1 MNNNFKVSILI
12 ATYNQTR
19 TIYQAVNSAL
29 SQTYPNLEVIV
40 SDDSENLETEK
51 LLKSLGL
58 LTKVKYYRNQKN
70 IGRVANYNKLL
81 YEYANGDW
89 VVVLDGDDYYVDNT
103 YIQSAVDIIMTDNSL
118 VMVSAGHI
126 IEKEEIKNR
135 EIIKLVDK
143 NILFEGSEFF
153 TRKIRMPQ
161 HSTNLYNRKLACEIG
176 FYWHPSNASD
186 AEGLYKL
193 CLHGKVAFLKDV
205 PVVWRIHGENTTYSK
220 KIGKQIKEL
229 DFIDSIFNYSLNYLD
244 CDVALDW
251 RKSQYVGHS
260 YHLLYIAYSS
270 KNIYNVLYICVRFYK
285 YWGLKK
291 SFTNFYIY
299 LETNVENV
307 SISLKCF
314 YYFLLFQK
322 KVIKK
327 II

>member
-1 MNNNFKVSILI
+1 LKPSLNVSILI
-12 ATYNQTR
+12 ATYNQTK

-29 SQTYPNLEVIV
+29 SQTYPNLEIIV
-40 SDDSENLETEK
+40 SDDSENSETEK

-103 YIQSAVDIIMTDNSL
+103 YIQSAVDVIMTDISL

-126 IEKEEIKNR
+126 IENEETKNR
-135 EIIKLVDK
+135 EIIKLVDQ

-153 TRKIRMPQ
+153 TKKIIMPQ
-161 HSTNLYNRKLACEIG
+161 HSTNVYNRKLACEIG

-193 CLHGKVAFLKDV
+193 CLHGKVAFIKNV

-229 DFIDSIFNYSLNYLD
+229 DFIDSIYNYSLRFID
-244 CDVALDW
+244 IDVALDW
-251 RKSQYVGHS
+251 KNSQYVGQS
-260 YHLLYIAYSS
+260 YHLLYTAYAS
-270 KNIYNVLYICVRFYK
+270 KNIYNVLYACVRFNK
-285 YWGLKK
+285 YWGFKK

-299 LETNVENV
+299 LESTHKN
-307 SISLKCF
+307 SRTFYKYL

-322 KVIKK
+322 KIVKK